1 MRGHLSAIGHDVVA
15 EEDIARQ
22 EDRRIVDVTR
32 YFGEVDGST
41 FGQRCLQE
49 GMLTRATVIAVVGSY
64 TIDWRDDGRIAH
76 IDLGGIRTSTEGAAF
91 GVGDHNVL
99 QRDGVDTLG

>member
-1 MRGHLSAIGHDVVA
+1 MGGHLSTIGHEVVA

-22 EDRRIVDVTR
+22 EDRGIVDVTR
-32 YFGEVDGST
+32 YFGEVDGDAN
-41 FGQRCLQE
+41 GQRCLQE
-49 GMLTRATVIAVVGSY
+49 GMFTRTTVIAVVGSN
-64 TIDWRDDGRIAH
+64 TIDGGDDGRIAH
-76 IDLGGIRTSTEGAAF
+76 INLGGVRTGSESAAL